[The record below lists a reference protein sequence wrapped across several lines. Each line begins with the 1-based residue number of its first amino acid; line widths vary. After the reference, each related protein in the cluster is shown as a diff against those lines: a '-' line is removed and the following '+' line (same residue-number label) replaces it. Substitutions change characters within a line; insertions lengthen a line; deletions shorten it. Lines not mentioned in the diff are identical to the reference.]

1 MFSNII
7 TPLTRSQPT
16 KHDFYWKHSGHTYL
30 HGWVSGSSGIHP
42 HFILSFSLAP
52 QLPWFLIR
60 RQFKPGPDPI
70 RKNPVQNYTTLVS
83 SAMIGWRNW
92 AANQS
97 TQNQHWLVFC
107 WIGPWNPLQSLFIT
121 PPRLWTQEQK
131 MLQSILCYNFF
142 LFFLVF
148 QCWTFRLLCV
158 INLLNFL
165 NTTGT
170 MACSR

>member
-97 TQNQHWLVFC
+97 TRTS
-107 WIGPWNPLQSLFIT
+107 IGQFFVGLGPGIPFNPFSSPHSDFG
-121 PPRLWTQEQK
+121 PK
-131 MLQSILCYNFF
+131 NKKCYKAFYVTISFYFF
-142 LFFLVF
+142 LYFNVE
-148 QCWTFRLLCV
+148 LLGCCV
-158 INLLNFL
+158 L
-165 NTTGT
+165 
-170 MACSR
+170 